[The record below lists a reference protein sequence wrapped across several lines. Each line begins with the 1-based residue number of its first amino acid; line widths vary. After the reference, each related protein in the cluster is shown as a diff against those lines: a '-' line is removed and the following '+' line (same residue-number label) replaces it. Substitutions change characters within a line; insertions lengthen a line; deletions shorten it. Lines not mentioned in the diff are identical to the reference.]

1 VVGGSVWALS
11 LAIVLVAACLHAS
24 WNLIVKRDD
33 DKLIS
38 AWIIVLTPALI
49 LSPLLFWTGFPPR
62 AAWSM
67 LLLSGGIHAVYNS
80 WLVRAY
86 EHGDLSVVYP
96 IARGLAPLLVA
107 LAAPLVLGERLTPL
121 AVAAIVLVGGGICA
135 LGLTAHRSRS
145 RLSSLAWAAATAAT
159 TAGYSLVDKM
169 GVMRANA
176 LSYVVVLFALNA
188 VLMGPLVFRER
199 AWGQVAAVW
208 RLRRGRLVLGGLSSL
223 GAYLL
228 VLCAM
233 QLTQVS
239 YIAALRESSGVIG
252 ALLGWRVLGEPFGLP
267 RILAAMVVAAG
278 LALLVLAMRGGG

>member
-1 VVGGSVWALS
+1 VWALS

-38 AWIIVLTPALI
+38 AWIIVLTPAVI
-49 LSPLLFWTGFPPR
+49 LSPLLVWTGLPPR
-62 AAWSM
+62 AAWPM
-67 LLLSGGIHAVYNS
+67 LLASGIIHTFYNS
-80 WLVRAY
+80 WLARAY

-107 LAAPLVLGERLTPL
+107 LAAPFVLGERLTPL

-188 VLMGPLVFRER
+188 LLMGPLVFRER
-199 AWGQVAAVW
+199 GWGQVAAVW

-239 YIAALRESSGVIG
+239 YIAALRESSVVIG